1 MAKFVKPQVPQ
12 GATDEERR
20 AIYFE
25 ALSSLNL
32 NDQTEEKNGLKYL
45 NWATAW
51 KTFKECYPSA
61 SYVIKKDENNLPF
74 FSSPVGVFVNTEVST
89 GEGQTLE
96 MILPV
101 LDSSNRSQKLED
113 YTVSVWDSF
122 KKTYV
127 EKTVSK
133 ADSFSIN
140 RAITRCLTKNLA
152 MYGEA
157 IYLYQGAETPTD
169 SVDDHQNVSQQNRT
183 VSKPV
188 APQKPADPYAGIKA
202 AIASTQ
208 SSADLLE
215 LYFSH
220 QSTVEGNP
228 EIKAMFTNRKQELSN
243 K

>member
-12 GATDEERR
+12 GATDDERR

-61 SYVIKKDENNLPF
+61 SYSIKKDENNLPF
-74 FSSPVGVFVNTEVST
+74 FSSPVGVFVSTEVST

-113 YTVSVWDSF
+113 YTVSVWDGY

-127 EKTVSK
+127 EKKVSK
-133 ADSFSIN
+133 VDSFSIN
-140 RAITRCLTKNLA
+140 RAVTRCLTKNLA
-152 MYGEA
+152 MFGEA

-169 SVDDHQNVSQQNRT
+169 SVDVQQN
-183 VSKPV
+183 KPAPQPV
-188 APQKPADPYAGIKA
+188 APQPAAVDPYAGIKA
-202 AIASTQ
+202 AIGATQ
-208 SSADLLE
+208 TSADLLE

-228 EIKAMFTNRKQELSN
+228 EIKAMFSNRKVELSN

>member
-1 MAKFVKPQVPQ
+1 MAKFQKPQVPQ
-12 GATDEERR
+12 GATDDERR
-20 AIYFE
+20 AIYFD

-61 SYVIKKDENNLPF
+61 SYVIKKNENNLPF

-113 YTVSVWDSF
+113 YTVSVWDSY

-133 ADSFSIN
+133 VDSFSIN

-152 MYGEA
+152 MFGEA

-169 SVDDHQNVSQQNRT
+169 SVDVQQNTQQNNPTPR
-183 VSKPV
+183 PV
-188 APQKPADPYAGIKA
+188 APPQPADPYAGIKA
-202 AIASTQ
+202 AIGNTQ
-208 SSADLLE
+208 SSAELLE

-228 EIKAMFTNRKQELSN
+228 EIKAMFTKRKVELSN

>member
-12 GATDEERR
+12 GATDDERR

-74 FSSPVGVFVNTEVST
+74 FSSPVGVFVSTEVST

-113 YTVSVWDSF
+113 YTVSVWDGY

-127 EKTVSK
+127 EKKVSK
-133 ADSFSIN
+133 VDSFSIN
-140 RAITRCLTKNLA
+140 RAVTRCLTKNLA
-152 MYGEA
+152 MFGEA

-169 SVDDHQNVSQQNRT
+169 SVDVQQNKPT
-183 VSKPV
+183 PQPV
-188 APQKPADPYAGIKA
+188 APQPAADPYAGIKA
-202 AIASTQ
+202 AIGATQ
-208 SSADLLE
+208 TSADLLE

-228 EIKAMFTNRKQELSN
+228 EIKAMFSNRKVELSN

>member
-12 GATDEERR
+12 GATDDERR

-61 SYVIKKDENNLPF
+61 SYSIKKDENNLPF

-113 YTVSVWDSF
+113 YTVSVWDGY

-127 EKTVSK
+127 EKKVSK
-133 ADSFSIN
+133 VDSFSIN
-140 RAITRCLTKNLA
+140 RAVTRCLTKNLA
-152 MYGEA
+152 MFGEA

-169 SVDDHQNVSQQNRT
+169 SVDVQQNKPT
-183 VSKPV
+183 PQPV
-188 APQKPADPYAGIKA
+188 APPPAADPYAGIKA
-202 AIASTQ
+202 AIGATQ
-208 SSADLLE
+208 TSADLLE

-228 EIKAMFTNRKQELSN
+228 EIKAMFSNRKVELSN

>member
-12 GATDEERR
+12 GATDDERR
-20 AIYFE
+20 AIYFD

-113 YTVSVWDSF
+113 YTVSVWDSY

-127 EKTVSK
+127 EKTVSRV
-133 ADSFSIN
+133 DSFSIN
-140 RAITRCLTKNLA
+140 RAVTRCLTKNLA
-152 MYGEA
+152 MFGEA

-169 SVDDHQNVSQQNRT
+169 SVDVQHSSQQN
-183 VSKPV
+183 KPAPQPV
-188 APQKPADPYAGIKA
+188 APSHPADPYAGIKA
-202 AIASTQ
+202 AIANTQ
-208 SSADLLE
+208 TAADLLE

-220 QSTVEGNP
+220 QSSVEGNP
-228 EIKAMFTNRKQELSN
+228 EIKTMFTQRKIQLSN